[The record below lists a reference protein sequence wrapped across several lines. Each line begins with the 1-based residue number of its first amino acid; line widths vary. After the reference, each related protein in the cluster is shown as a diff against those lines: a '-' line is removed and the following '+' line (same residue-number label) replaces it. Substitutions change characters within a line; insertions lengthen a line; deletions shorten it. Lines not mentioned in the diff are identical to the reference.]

1 MTAASGDIHGGGSVQ
16 LPLLVLARVCTT
28 AVFMTY
34 PACLNALLTQWQMSA
49 TQAGI
54 VQGGFTAGFAIS
66 LLVSSVLCDR
76 TGAKRV
82 FNVATLLSAAAAI
95 CFALF
100 ARSFESAVVFM
111 SLMGL
116 SQGGTY
122 TPAIMLVAANTP
134 DRKRASAV
142 GWVLAGMS
150 AGYVISIFLS
160 ITLLTLYG
168 YEAAFLSTALITVLG
183 WVFGYLAVRYARELG
198 HGESHG
204 DTTFTDPM
212 KRRSRLLTVGYIGHC
227 WELFGAWAW
236 IPAFLAAAILV
247 QGTMSPIELGLWTAL
262 TLHLTGFFSSF
273 LAGYAA
279 DHFGARRVLIAF
291 ALLGMICSASIGWLS
306 ELSAVWLL
314 VVAAIYGFVTI
325 ADSSVLSAAMTEAV
339 PPRYLGRVLGLRSV
353 LGVGAGALSPAVF
366 GLTLDLSPGDFAWGF
381 AFSTLAV
388 GALVATV
395 CAVLLRR

>member
-1 MTAASGDIHGGGSVQ
+1 MTAAPGDIHGGGSVQ

-76 TGAKRV
+76 IGAKRV
-82 FNVATLLSAAAAI
+82 FNVATLLAAAAAV

-183 WVFGYLAVRYARELG
+183 WAFGYLAVRYARELV
-198 HGESHG
+198 HGEDHG
-204 DTTFTDPM
+204 NTTFTDPM

-236 IPAFLAAAILV
+236 IPAFLAAAILA

-306 ELSAVWLL
+306 DFKRRMAARRRRHLRFCDDRGFLRPVRGHDGGGAAALSRPGSGPAVRPW
-314 VVAAIYGFVTI
+314 
-325 ADSSVLSAAMTEAV
+325 
-339 PPRYLGRVLGLRSV
+339 GRRGRSV
-353 LGVGAGALSPAVF
+353 AGRFRIDARS
-366 GLTLDLSPGDFAWGF
+366 FA
-381 AFSTLAV
+381 
-388 GALVATV
+388 
-395 CAVLLRR
+395 R